1 MRIPFPR
8 SPWRR
13 RQEELALDLLRE
25 LARLTDQIH
34 CANLIQLHRITAA
47 QADHALADPALASA
61 MSTLDDLSEGR
72 RRQVLFVNRQYGA
85 ILLGHRVGGYDWDV
99 LIGHLR
105 VLCRNQ
111 VFKEYWEMTVEHRL
125 SLPSRSLEARV
136 GKAVDAIMDDLADD
150 PDEWWVVGPPPDG
163 DGG

>member
-1 MRIPFPR
+1 MTPHAGGLSRADGVAGDADGA
-8 SPWRR
+8 RR
-13 RQEELALDLLRE
+13 AHVRQGA
-25 LARLTDQIH
+25 
-34 CANLIQLHRITAA
+34 
-47 QADHALADPALASA
+47 
-61 MSTLDDLSEGR
+61 G
-72 RRQVLFVNRQYGA
+72 RQYGA

-111 VFKEYWEMTVEHRL
+111 VSKEYWEMTVEHRL

-163 DGG
+163 DGGRRPAGTYGSEPACTANSLPSASSGASAAPRVSGGA